1 MNLNCMRRAL
11 GQINEL
17 GEVTLQFALGT
28 KEK

>member
-1 MNLNCMRRAL
+1 LNCMRRAL

>member
-1 MNLNCMRRAL
+1 LSCMKWAL

-17 GEVTLQFALGT
+17 GEVTSQFALGT